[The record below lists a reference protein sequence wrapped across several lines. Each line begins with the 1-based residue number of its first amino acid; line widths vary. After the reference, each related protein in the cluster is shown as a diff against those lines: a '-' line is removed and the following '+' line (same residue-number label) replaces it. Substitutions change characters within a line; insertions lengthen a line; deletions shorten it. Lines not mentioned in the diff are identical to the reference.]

1 MWGLFPIYWK
11 ALGQVP
17 ALEVVAHR
25 TAWGLVSVA
34 LWVTVRRR
42 WSEVRAA
49 VTNLR
54 SLAVLAGTAA
64 LISVNWLLYVWAVA
78 HDHVTEASLGYF
90 INPLVNVML
99 GVAVLRER
107 LSRAQ
112 GLAVGLAA
120 AGVAVMTIGVGRLPW
135 IALVLAVS
143 FGLYGLARKTVAAD
157 AVIGLLVET
166 AILAPLAAGYIVLCA
181 VAGTGAL
188 GQTGVAVDTLLILG
202 GAITAIPLVL
212 FTLGARR
219 LPLSTIGMIQYLSPT
234 CQFLLA
240 VLVYR
245 EPFTALHAA
254 TFGLIWL
261 ALGILTWDLRRRF
274 RPSPRLLGRSEP

>member
-11 ALGQVP
+11 ALGDIP

-25 TAWGLVSVA
+25 TVWGLVFVA
-34 LWVTVRRR
+34 LWVTVRQR

-49 VTNLR
+49 VQSPRT
-54 SLAVLAGTAA
+54 LAVLAGTAA
-64 LISVNWLLYVWAVA
+64 LISVNWLLYVWAVV

-90 INPLVNVML
+90 INPLVSVVL
-99 GVAVLRER
+99 GVVVLRER
-107 LSRAQ
+107 LNRAQ
-112 GLAVGLAA
+112 GLAVGLAT
-120 AGVAVMTIGVGRLPW
+120 AGVAVMTFGVGRLPW

-166 AILAPLAAGYIVLCA
+166 AMLTPLAVGYLGLLAAG
-181 VAGTGAL
+181 GTGAL
-188 GQTGVAVDTLLILG
+188 GRTGVAVDTLLILG
-202 GAITAIPLVL
+202 GAVTAVPLVL

-219 LPLSTIGMIQYLSPT
+219 LPLSTVGMIQYLAPT
-234 CQFLLA
+234 GQFLLA

-254 TFGLIWL
+254 SFGLIWL
-261 ALGILTWDLRRRF
+261 ALGILTWDLRNRL
-274 RPSPRLLGRSEP
+274 RPPSWPSHSSRP